1 MKNAKTLK
9 YKLKETKMLN
19 GMPILKLIISKKVP
33 DPLVDI
39 VPHKI

>member
-19 GMPILKLIISKKVP
+19 GMPILKLISKKVP